1 MDLLFR
7 LLFFPHIENYDVNY
21 LNYLLV
27 GVQRAQRHTHTPP
40 AESIRNHFSD
50 FAFFLFYILSLGR
63 QSEAHVKWICNTKL
77 NNNFIW
83 MCVGRVG
90 TNGERIKNGKDGA
103 TRKCRKREVQLVAG
117 ESAAAMRLNTKRTQW
132 PNKPCRRKT
141 TINKLSIGQNH

>member
-63 QSEAHVKWICNTKL
+63 QSEAHVK
-77 NNNFIW
+77 
-83 MCVGRVG
+83 
-90 TNGERIKNGKDGA
+90 
-103 TRKCRKREVQLVAG
+103 
-117 ESAAAMRLNTKRTQW
+117 
-132 PNKPCRRKT
+132 
-141 TINKLSIGQNH
+141 